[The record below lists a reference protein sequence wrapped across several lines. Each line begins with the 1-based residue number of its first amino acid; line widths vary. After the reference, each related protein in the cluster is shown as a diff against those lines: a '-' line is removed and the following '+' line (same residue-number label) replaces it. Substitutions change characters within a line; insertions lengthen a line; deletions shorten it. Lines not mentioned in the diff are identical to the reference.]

1 MSKRTTAWG
10 AWVVLAGVL
19 AVLGCSPDRPP
30 QPAAGPPAPPL
41 EPAAEPATEPEPK
54 QPIPIEVPKELAP
67 QPTAIPE
74 VKLSEALSATCKI
87 GVGDPLPE
95 ATLPAADGKN
105 VSIRDVRGEA
115 ATVVLFWTAG
125 ETDTSKKIAASILA
139 DIQADAVSA
148 YGARKVNAV
157 AINQRDSA
165 ETAAEIF
172 AQAKVGFPMLMD
184 PGGNYFAQVA
194 TERLPRIYVLDHDGK
209 IAWFDVDYSETTRRI
224 LKDVLRVI
232 AGEPQPA
239 AQPRGQ

>member
-1 MSKRTTAWG
+1 MSKRAAVWG
-10 AWVVLAGVL
+10 AWAVLAVAM

-30 QPAAGPPAPPL
+30 QPADGLAPPPL
-41 EPAAEPATEPEPK
+41 EPAAESAAKPEPK
-54 QPIPIEVPKELAP
+54 QPIPIEVPTESGP
-67 QPTAIPE
+67 QPTTIPE
-74 VKLSEALSATCKI
+74 VKLSEALRATCKI

-105 VSIRDVRGEA
+105 VSISDLRGEA

-125 ETDTSKKIAASILA
+125 ETDTSKKIAASIVA

-148 YGARKVNAV
+148 YGAQTVNAV

-165 ETAAEIF
+165 ETVAEILT
-172 AQAKVGFPMLMD
+172 QAKVGFPILMD
-184 PGGNYFAQVA
+184 PSGDYFSQVA

-232 AGEPQPA
+232 AGDPQPA
-239 AQPRGQ
+239 GQPGSR